1 MDFEVEYPPTLSD
14 VEREPVNETAT
25 VAGISVWHMVRT
37 MVVADTILYVRG

>member
-25 VAGISVWHMVRT
+25 VAGISVWHMV
-37 MVVADTILYVRG
+37 VADTILYVRG